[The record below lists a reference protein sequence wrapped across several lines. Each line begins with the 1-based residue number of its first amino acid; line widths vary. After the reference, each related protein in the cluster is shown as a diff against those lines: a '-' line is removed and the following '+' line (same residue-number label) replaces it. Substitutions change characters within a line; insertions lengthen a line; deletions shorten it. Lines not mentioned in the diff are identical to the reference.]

1 MVELMI
7 LFFRILICFFKFTK
21 YLIMLLRP
29 LHQFFLFFALLLCLN
44 ACSLFTPHKMDINQ
58 GVQIE
63 QSALDKLKLGMT
75 KEQVEFVLGSPA
87 TQNLYTLGR
96 WDYVESIKSDNQK
109 NNVNKKLALWFDG
122 NSLERVAASGY
133 NVSHLQGKHAVRIA
147 QKEPKRTIPTP
158 QPISPL
164 TTTTPAPTPISIEKE
179 IQDTLDIWSSAW
191 SNQDVNAY
199 VTQYVQGYS
208 PSKSLKHS
216 TWVKRKKSS
225 LVNPKFIKLKLSNL
239 QINVRNNQQATAQ
252 FVQSYQSNTYQD
264 TVIKKLTFTKEHG
277 LWKIA
282 KEQTLKKLK

>member
-1 MVELMI
+1 MI

-87 TQNLYTLGR
+87 TQNLYAPGR
-96 WDYVESIKSDNQK
+96 WDYVESIKSDKK
-109 NNVNKKLALWFDG
+109 NNNIDKKLALWFDG

-133 NVSHLQGKHAVRIA
+133 NVSHLQGNQAIHVA
-147 QKEPKRTIPTP
+147 QKKPKRTIPTP
-158 QPISPL
+158 QPVSPL
-164 TTTTPAPTPISIEKE
+164 VATTPAPTPISIETE
-179 IQDTLDIWSSAW
+179 IRDTLSIWSSAW
-191 SNQDVNAY
+191 SNQDVNIY

-216 TWVKRKKSS
+216 TWVKRRNSS
-225 LVNPKFIKLKLSNL
+225 ISNPTFITLDLSNI
-239 QINVRNNQQATAQ
+239 QINVLSKQQATTQ
-252 FVQSYQSNTYQD
+252 FIQAYQSNTYQD
-264 TVIKKLTFTKEHG
+264 TIIKKLTFIKEHG

>member
-1 MVELMI
+1 MI

-87 TQNLYTLGR
+87 TQNLYAPGR
-96 WDYVESIKSDNQK
+96 WDYVESIKSDKK
-109 NNVNKKLALWFDG
+109 NNNIDKKLALWFDG
-122 NSLERVAASGY
+122 NSLKRVAASGY
-133 NVSHLQGKHAVRIA
+133 NVSHLQGNQAIHVA
-147 QKEPKRTIPTP
+147 QKKPKRTIPTP
-158 QPISPL
+158 QPVSPL
-164 TTTTPAPTPISIEKE
+164 VATTPAPTPISIETE
-179 IQDTLDIWSSAW
+179 IRDTLSIWSSAW
-191 SNQDVNAY
+191 SNQDVNTY

-216 TWVKRKKSS
+216 TWVKRRNSS
-225 LVNPKFIKLKLSNL
+225 ISKPTFITLDLSNI
-239 QINVRNNQQATAQ
+239 QINVLSKQQATTQ
-252 FVQSYQSNTYQD
+252 FIQAYQSNTYQD
-264 TVIKKLTFTKEHG
+264 TIIKKLTFIKEHG